1 MLRLDGIRRLLAQ
14 DGVISCKGGL
24 QYFPIIKHINISSVI
39 SIFLRVQLQCKNHGI
54 LSLMSYYSA
63 GRLLFKG
70 YKRQV
75 VRLRIDLLSLFK
87 SLIYR

>member
-14 DGVISCKGGL
+14 DGVISCRGGL
-24 QYFPIIKHINISSVI
+24 QYFPVIKHINISSVI

-54 LSLMSYYSA
+54 LSLMPYSA
-63 GRLLFKG
+63 GRLLSKG

-75 VRLRIDLLSLFK
+75 VRLRIDSLSLFK